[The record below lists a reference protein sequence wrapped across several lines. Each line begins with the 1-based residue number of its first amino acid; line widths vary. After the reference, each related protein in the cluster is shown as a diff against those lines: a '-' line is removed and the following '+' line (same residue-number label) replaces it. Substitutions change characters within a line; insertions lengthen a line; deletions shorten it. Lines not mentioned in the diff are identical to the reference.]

1 MIIGL
6 DSLPDEESSLIIFS
20 ILILNLIIITKKIKQ
35 NKTIKNPMNQI
46 R

>member
-1 MIIGL
+1 MKWLKSIKRIHL
-6 DSLPDEESSLIIFS
+6 DLVLPNS
-20 ILILNLIIITKKIKQ
+20 IIITKKIKQ